1 MKILF
6 HMWGGEWKLMEKE
19 KLYTI
24 GEVSRLCNISTKAL
38 RFYDK
43 IGMIPPDKISESGYR
58 YYSQDTILSIPIVKY
73 YKQMGFRLEEMQGL
87 VNGEN
92 YYVVEGSFHNKIN
105 ELWDQEN
112 SIHNSYVSVKDWY
125 ELLQEAKEVRYS
137 NVQEVGMRYVAV
149 ENLCYMDQD
158 FAYRYMDSIINIPW
172 VNYLEQINNEIT
184 GPVILEFPSWEEKM
198 NGECKTARIMQKPI
212 RPCEKGTNQ
221 CTFGGFMAA
230 TLYHIGPH
238 NKIEESY
245 QKLAAWGKT
254 KGVKFGSNVYE
265 RYVVDYWTTRNENE
279 FVTELIVPLKKE

>member
-184 GPVILEFPSWEEKM
+184 GPVILEFPS
-198 NGECKTARIMQKPI
+198 
-212 RPCEKGTNQ
+212 
-221 CTFGGFMAA
+221 
-230 TLYHIGPH
+230 
-238 NKIEESY
+238 
-245 QKLAAWGKT
+245 
-254 KGVKFGSNVYE
+254 
-265 RYVVDYWTTRNENE
+265 
-279 FVTELIVPLKKE
+279 